1 MKLQTIILNNV
12 IKLMKAKELRNCDLA
27 RLLNCDPAII
37 CRIINGK
44 SKISLYNLEKFSE
57 VFDIKAAALIN
68 SNLEAKTVKT
78 TTIQTE
84 I

>member
-27 RLLNCDPAII
+27 KLLKWDQTYI
-37 CRIINGK
+37 CKILSGK
-44 SKISLYNLEKFSE
+44 RKISLYNLEKFSE
-57 VFDIKAAALIN
+57 VFNINVSTLIN

-78 TTIQTE
+78 ITIRTE

>member
-1 MKLQTIILNNV
+1 MTKIRLHSIIFITN
-12 IKLMKAKELRNCDLA
+12 KR
-27 RLLNCDPAII
+27 
-37 CRIINGK
+37 
-44 SKISLYNLEKFSE
+44 KISLYNLEKFSE

>member
-27 RLLNCDPAII
+27 RLLNWDQTYI
-37 CRIINGK
+37 CKILSGK
-44 SKISLYNLEKFSE
+44 RKISLYNLEKFSE

-78 TTIQTE
+78 ITIRTE